1 MIENQSLDFVKQL
14 FFLMHDY
21 HLGYIYKGV
30 FTQDVTDTILS
41 LTENKLEKQ
50 EESSKTKKRVY
61 NILVEALQNVTR
73 HQASDNQVDPQH
85 DSLFLIQKMNNRY
98 VITTGNIA
106 QTKNIPYLQSLIDK
120 INTLNK
126 DELKEYYK
134 TVLEEGT
141 ISDKGGAGLGLI
153 DMARKAGN
161 KLIYKF
167 VPLSGDLSYFY
178 LCTVPIVEEEIQG
191 QNIGI
196 NEFHFVEKIHSILN
210 AENLSI
216 INNGP
221 FNQES
226 LLTLLNSLEGQ
237 MIGSISHKK
246 KVFYIVVEMLQ
257 NIIKHGYIPEEGY
270 DKDVIPGI
278 FLLGFSKNYYRIL
291 TGNFIEN
298 EQLINLKKK
307 IDKVNALT
315 KDEIDEYYNDSLF
328 NFEGANSKKTGLG
341 MIDIRLKSGFPVQ
354 YDILPINNQYSF
366 LSLQSL
372 IAVE

>member
-1 MIENQSLDFVKQL
+1 MTDQQSLDFVKQL
-14 FFLMHDY
+14 FFLMQDY

-30 FTQDVTDTILS
+30 FTQDVTDNILS

-50 EESSKTKKRVY
+50 EESSKVKKRVY

-73 HQASDNQVDPQH
+73 HQASDFHKETEH

-98 VITTGNIA
+98 VITTGNVA
-106 QTKNIPYLQSLIDK
+106 ETKNIPAMQMLMDK
-120 INTLNK
+120 INTLGK
-126 DELKEYYK
+126 EELKEYYK
-134 TVLEEGT
+134 AVLEEGT
-141 ISDKGGAGLGLI
+141 FSDKGGAGLGLI

-167 VPLSGDLSYFY
+167 VPLSGEYSYFY
-178 LCTVPIVEEEIQG
+178 LCTVPIVEEENFQEH
-191 QNIGI
+191 IGVT
-196 NEFHFVEKIHSILN
+196 EFHFVEKIHAILN
-210 AENLSI
+210 KENLSI

-226 LLTLLNSLEGQ
+226 LLNLLNSLEGQ
-237 MIGSISHKK
+237 MSGSISHKK

-257 NIIKHGYIPEEGY
+257 NIIKHGYIPSTFSP
-270 DKDVIPGI
+270 DVIPGI
-278 FLLGFSKNYYRIL
+278 FLLGSTNEFFRIL

-298 EQLINLKKK
+298 DQLVTLKQK

-315 KDEIDEYYNDSLF
+315 KEEIDEYYNDSLF
-328 NFEGANSKKTGLG
+328 NFEGSNSKKTGLG

-372 IAVE
+372 ITLE

>member
-1 MIENQSLDFVKQL
+1 MINTSSFDFVKQL
-14 FFLMHDY
+14 FFIMQDH

-30 FTQDVTDTILS
+30 FTQEVTDTILS

-50 EESSKTKKRVY
+50 EESSKLKKRVY

-73 HQASDNQVDPQH
+73 HQAQNETTDPTH

-98 VITTGNIA
+98 VITTGNVVL
-106 QTKNIPYLQSLIDK
+106 TKNIPFLQNLIDK
-120 INTLNK
+120 INTLSK

-134 TVLEEGT
+134 IVLESGT

-153 DMARKAGN
+153 DIARKAGN

-167 VPLSGDLSYFY
+167 VPLSNDVSYFY
-178 LCTVPIVEEEIQG
+178 LCTVPVLEDDIPKT
-191 QNIGI
+191 NIGI
-196 NEFHFVEKIHSILN
+196 DEFHFVERIHEILN
-210 AENLSI
+210 RENISI

-237 MIGSISHKK
+237 MVGTAIYKK
-246 KVFYIVVEMLQ
+246 KVFYVVVEMLQ
-257 NIIKHGYIPEEGY
+257 NIIKHGYIPENYE
-270 DKDVIPGI
+270 KNLVPGI
-278 FLLGFSKNYYRIL
+278 FLLGFSNNYYRIL
-291 TGNFIEN
+291 TGNFIDN
-298 EQLINLKKK
+298 EQLVSLNKK
-307 IDKVNALT
+307 IDKVNSLT
-315 KDEIDEYYNDSLF
+315 KEEIDEYYNDSLF

-341 MIDIRLKSGFPVQ
+341 MIDIRLKSGHPIY
-354 YDILPINNQYSF
+354 YDILPINNNYSF

>member
-1 MIENQSLDFVKQL
+1 MQD
-14 FFLMHDY
+14 H

-30 FTQDVTDTILS
+30 FTQEVTDTILS

-50 EESSKTKKRVY
+50 EESSKLKKRVY

-73 HQASDNQVDPQH
+73 HQAQNETTDPTH

-98 VITTGNIA
+98 VITTGNVVL
-106 QTKNIPYLQSLIDK
+106 TKNIPFLQNLIDK
-120 INTLNK
+120 INTLSK

-134 TVLEEGT
+134 IVLESGT

-153 DMARKAGN
+153 DIARKAGN

-167 VPLSGDLSYFY
+167 VPLSNDVSYFY
-178 LCTVPIVEEEIQG
+178 LCTVPVLEDDIPKT
-191 QNIGI
+191 NLGI
-196 NEFHFVEKIHSILN
+196 DEFHFVERIHEILN
-210 AENLSI
+210 RENISI

-237 MIGSISHKK
+237 MVGTAIYKK
-246 KVFYIVVEMLQ
+246 KVFYVVVEMLQ
-257 NIIKHGYIPEEGY
+257 NIIKHGYIPENYE
-270 DKDVIPGI
+270 KNLVPGI
-278 FLLGFSKNYYRIL
+278 FLLGFSNNYYRIL
-291 TGNFIEN
+291 TGNFIDN
-298 EQLINLKKK
+298 EQLVSLNKK
-307 IDKVNALT
+307 IDKVNSLT
-315 KDEIDEYYNDSLF
+315 KEEIDEYYNDSLF

-341 MIDIRLKSGFPVQ
+341 MIDIRLKSGHPIY
-354 YDILPINNQYSF
+354 YDILPINNNYSF

>member
-1 MIENQSLDFVKQL
+1 MSDILSLDFVKQL
-14 FFLMHDY
+14 FFLMQDH

-30 FTQDVTDTILS
+30 FTQEVTDTILS

-50 EESSKTKKRVY
+50 EESSKLKKRVY

-73 HQASDNQVDPQH
+73 HQASEKKVNPQH

-98 VITTGNIA
+98 VITTGNVA
-106 QTKNIPYLQSLIDK
+106 KNEIIPYLQSLIEK
-120 INTLNK
+120 INTLSK

-134 TVLEEGT
+134 AVLEEGS

-153 DMARKAGN
+153 DIARKAGN

-167 VPLSGDLSYFY
+167 VPLNGEFSYFY
-178 LCTVPIVEEEIQG
+178 LCTVPVLEEENLKG
-191 QNIGI
+191 NVGI
-196 NEFHFVEKIHSILN
+196 SEFNFVEKIHDILN
-210 AENLSI
+210 KEDLSI

-226 LLTLLNSLEGQ
+226 LLSLLSSLEGQ
-237 MIGSISHKK
+237 MVGSISHKK

-257 NIIKHGYIPEEGY
+257 NIIKHGYIPNDYEQSA
-270 DKDVIPGI
+270 VPGI
-278 FLLGFSKNYYRIL
+278 FLLGFSNNYYRIL

-298 EQLINLKKK
+298 EQLISLRHK

-315 KDEIDEYYNDSLF
+315 KDEIDEFYNESLF
-328 NFEGANSKKTGLG
+328 NFEGSNSKKTGLG
-341 MIDIRLKSGFPVQ
+341 MIDIRLKSSFPVQ
-354 YDILPINNQYSF
+354 YDILPINNHYSF

-372 IAVE
+372 ITVE